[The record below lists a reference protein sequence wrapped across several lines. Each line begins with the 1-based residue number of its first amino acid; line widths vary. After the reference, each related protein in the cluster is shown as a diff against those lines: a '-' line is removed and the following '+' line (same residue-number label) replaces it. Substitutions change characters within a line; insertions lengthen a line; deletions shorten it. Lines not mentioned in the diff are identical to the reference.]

1 MSTGMRGV
9 ARARRALVSTR
20 NSGAFADILCHELV
34 TELSTRSGRRRFSPT
49 NDRLLLNSLLLI
61 DDDAILRNTTAEAL
75 RCAGYTVAEAA
86 DGKEGVAEA
95 ERIAPDLVLLDID
108 MPRQNGWRTL
118 QELRDRGFRGGIIM
132 LTGADGTDEI
142 VRALSSGADDF
153 VGKPCALREL
163 LARVNAVLRRAH
175 GTQQPDVLQLGPV
188 RIDLAARTAE
198 RDGHPLA
205 LTQIE
210 FKLLEQLKASHGCAV
225 LRDELLK
232 KVWGYSST
240 AATRTVDTH
249 VWRLRQKIGDDAG
262 NPRWIR
268 TVPGGY
274 RLVDDAGAGPG

>member
-1 MSTGMRGV
+1 MSRACHKALNSRGP
-9 ARARRALVSTR
+9 ATIFTL
-20 NSGAFADILCHELV
+20 
-34 TELSTRSGRRRFSPT
+34 
-49 NDRLLLNSLLLI
+49 NDRAALNSLLLI
-61 DDDAILRNTTAEAL
+61 DDDAVLRETTAEAL
-75 RCAGYTVAEAA
+75 RCAGYTVTEAP
-86 DGKEGVAEA
+86 DGKEGVAA
-95 ERIAPDLVLLDID
+95 ADRIAPDLVLLDID

-132 LTGADGTDEI
+132 LTGADGTDDI

-153 VGKPCALREL
+153 VSKPCALREL
-163 LARVNAVLRRAH
+163 LARVNAVLRRAR
-175 GTQQPDVLQLGPV
+175 GTKQQEVIQLGSV

-198 RDGHPLA
+198 KDGQPLA

-210 FKLLEQLKASHGCAV
+210 FKLIEQLRASHGCAV

-249 VWRLRQKIGDDAG
+249 IWRLRQKIGDDSG

-274 RLVDDAGAGPG
+274 RLVDATGADAI